1 VNKILTIARLAIL
14 SVLRKKD
21 IYILFII
28 SIVILI
34 LICSINV
41 MGLGGITAYVK
52 DIGLLFTWLFSIIMV
67 TNIAG
72 STLQDEEKSGTIYS
86 LLAKPINRKQ
96 LILGKWLGI
105 FSISVIATSI
115 FYIIVF
121 LLVLFKGGTFPVY
134 SLIQAMVLHFGMMSI
149 IISYSLFFSARLNSD
164 AATIISYVMTTTCFL
179 IIPKIPELISS
190 PASTNFSS
198 FIFTI
203 LYNILP
209 HFEILDLRQRLVH
222 DFGTIPVDVFLTTI
236 LYSIFF
242 TAIFLMFAWLA
253 YRNKYFSRSERY

>member
-1 VNKILTIARLAIL
+1 M
-14 SVLRKKD
+14 
-21 IYILFII
+21 
-28 SIVILI
+28 
-34 LICSINV
+34 NV

-67 TNIAG
+67 TNTAG

-105 FSISVIATSI
+105 FFISAIATSI
-115 FYIIVF
+115 FYLIVF

-134 SLIQAMVLHFGMMSI
+134 SLIQAIILHFGLISI
-149 IISYSLFFSARLNSD
+149 IISYSLFFSTRLNSD

-179 IIPKIPELISS
+179 IIPEIPQLIAS
-190 PASTNFSS
+190 PGSTKFSS
-198 FIFTI
+198 FIFTV

-222 DFGTIPVDVFLTTI
+222 DFGTIPSGVFLITI

-242 TAIFLMFAWLA
+242 TAIFLMFAWLS

>member
-1 VNKILTIARLAIL
+1 VNKILTIARLAVL

-28 SIVILI
+28 SIAILI
-34 LICSINV
+34 LICSMNV
-41 MGLGGITAYVK
+41 MGLAGIAAYVK
-52 DIGLLFTWLFSIIMV
+52 DIGLLFTWLFSIIMA
-67 TNIAG
+67 TNVAG

-105 FSISVIATSI
+105 FAISVIATAI

-121 LLVLFKGGTFPVY
+121 LLVLVKGGTFEIYP
-134 SLIQAMVLHFGMMSI
+134 LIQTMILHFGVISI

-179 IIPKIPELISS
+179 IIPKIPQLIAS
-190 PASTNFSS
+190 PASTKVSS
-198 FIFTI
+198 FIFTV
-203 LYNILP
+203 LYNLLP
-209 HFEILDLRQRLVH
+209 HFEILDLRQRMVH
-222 DFGTIPVDVFLTTI
+222 EFAAIPFGVFMITI
-236 LYSIFF
+236 LYAIFF